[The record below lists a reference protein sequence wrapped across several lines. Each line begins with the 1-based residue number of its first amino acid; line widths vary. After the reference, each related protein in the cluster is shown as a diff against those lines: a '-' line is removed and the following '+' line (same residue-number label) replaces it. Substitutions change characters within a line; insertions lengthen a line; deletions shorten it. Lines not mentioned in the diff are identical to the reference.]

1 MKQQEEQTLIRQKTI
16 KIQNKKKRIS
26 IDLPA
31 ASRNNDKLEELK
43 NKEQNTVNVESTN
56 KIDKKD
62 NFYVAEDQE
71 TQEKQ
76 K

>member
-16 KIQNKKKRIS
+16 KIQKKKRIS

-43 NKEQNTVNVESTN
+43 IKERNTVNVESTN